1 MAAYWGTSRGG
12 GVLICFKNYIDCRML
27 WIDEVFEIMAVEV
40 KDGNSKFV
48 WEVVR
53 SLQSSKLGHASY
65 RKIISPEWVY
75 RKPY

>member
-1 MAAYWGTSRGG
+1 
-12 GVLICFKNYIDCRML
+12 ML
-27 WIDEVFEIMAVEV
+27 WIDEVFEIMAVGV